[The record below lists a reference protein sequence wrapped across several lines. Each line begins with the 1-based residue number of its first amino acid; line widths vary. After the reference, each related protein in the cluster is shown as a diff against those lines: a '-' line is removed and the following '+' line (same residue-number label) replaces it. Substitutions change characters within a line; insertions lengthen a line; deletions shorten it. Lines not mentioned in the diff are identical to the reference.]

1 VIAMARPM
9 RLAALLLTTAA
20 LAACNGSLT
29 VNLTDTPADNAT
41 SVVVDFTGI
50 ELHNTNGQTTTI
62 NFPSAQ
68 QIDLMRLQNGVTA
81 ALLQGHSV
89 PSGTYD
95 WMQLNVLA
103 DKDTQGE
110 SYILLNTGAQYPLY
124 IPSGSAGL
132 KLATSFTVAQSGTTQ
147 LLIEFNLRQSVTGAD
162 PDGQSY
168 DLVPAMRL
176 EDQTQVGTIAANV
189 DLAALASQQLGSAAQ
204 VAQCSGGLFVFAGGS
219 VTPQNGGGASLVDFQ
234 PIPNFGSAT
243 QSSVSLPNLARGSYT
258 VAATCNYDLYA
269 PTAVP
274 GQSGYQTLHWTVQGN
289 VSVTANDT
297 ATITLPSGTTSNT
310 VK

>member
-1 VIAMARPM
+1 MARHL
-9 RLAALLLTTAA
+9 RLAALLLATAA

-41 SVVVDFTGI
+41 SVVVDFTGV
-50 ELHNTNGQTTTI
+50 ELHNTNGQTVTI

-68 QIDLMRLQNGVTA
+68 QIDLMQLQNGLTA
-81 ALLQGHSV
+81 ALLRSQSV

-95 WMQLNVLA
+95 WMQLSVLA

-110 SYILLNTGAQYPLY
+110 SYIMLNTGAQYPLY
-124 IPSGSAGL
+124 IPSGSATGL
-132 KLATSFTVAQSGTTQ
+132 KLTTSFTVPQYGSTQ
-147 LLIEFNLRQSVTGAD
+147 LLIEFDLRQSVTGAD

-168 DLVPAMRL
+168 DLAPALRL
-176 EDQTQVGTIAANV
+176 EDQTQVGTIAATV
-189 DLAALASQQLGSAAQ
+189 DLAALASQQLGSGAQ
-204 VAQCSGGLFVFAGGS
+204 IAQCQGGLFVFAGS

-234 PIPNFGSAT
+234 PIPYFGTAT
-243 QSSVSLPNLARGSYT
+243 QASVSMPKLAKGSYT
-258 VAATCNYDLYA
+258 LAATCNYGLYA

-274 GQSGYQTLHWTVQGN
+274 GQSGYQSLHWTVQGN
-289 VSVTANDT
+289 VSVTANGT
-297 ATITLPSGTTSNT
+297 TTVTLPSASTSNT

>member
-1 VIAMARPM
+1 MARHL
-9 RLAALLLTTAA
+9 RLAALLLATAA
-20 LAACNGSLT
+20 LGACNGSLT

-41 SVVVDFTGI
+41 SVVVDFTGV
-50 ELHNTNGQTTTI
+50 ELHNTNGQTVTI

-68 QIDLMRLQNGVTA
+68 QIDLMQLQNGLTA
-81 ALLQGHSV
+81 ALLQSQSV

-103 DKDTQGE
+103 DKDTQGQ
-110 SYILLNTGAQYPLY
+110 SYIMLNTGAQYPLY

-132 KLATSFTVAQSGTTQ
+132 KLTTSFTVPQYGSTQ
-147 LLIEFNLRQSVTGAD
+147 LLIEFDLRQSVTGAD

-168 DLVPAMRL
+168 DLAPALRL

-189 DLAALASQQLGSAAQ
+189 DLAALSSQQLGSGAQ
-204 VAQCSGGLFVFAGGS
+204 ISQCQGGLFVFAGS

-234 PIPNFGSAT
+234 PIPYFGT
-243 QSSVSLPNLARGSYT
+243 QASVSMPNLAKGSYT
-258 VAATCNYDLYA
+258 LAATCNYDLYA

-274 GQSGYQTLHWTVQGN
+274 GQSGYQSLHWTVQGN
-289 VSVTANDT
+289 VSVTANGT
-297 ATITLPSGTTSNT
+297 TTVTLPSGSTSNT

>member
-1 VIAMARPM
+1 MARHL
-9 RLAALLLTTAA
+9 RLAALLLATAA

-29 VNLTDTPADNAT
+29 VNLTDTPADDAS
-41 SVVVDFTGI
+41 SVVIDFTGI
-50 ELHNTNGQTTTI
+50 ELHNTNGQTVTI

-68 QIDLMRLQNGVTA
+68 QIDLMQLQNGLTA
-81 ALLQGHSV
+81 ALLQNHSV

-103 DKDTQGE
+103 DKDTQGQ
-110 SYILLNTGAQYPLY
+110 SYIMLNTGGQYPLY
-124 IPSGSAGL
+124 IPSGSATGL
-132 KLATSFTVAQSGTTQ
+132 KLTTSFSVPQYGTAQ
-147 LLIEFNLRQSVTGAD
+147 LLIEFDLRQSVTGAD

-168 DLVPAMRL
+168 DLVPALRL
-176 EDQTQVGTIAANV
+176 EDQSQVGTLAANV
-189 DLAALASQQLGSAAQ
+189 DLAALSSKQLGSGAQ
-204 VAQCSGGLFVFAGGS
+204 VSQCQGGLFVFSGGS

-234 PIPNFGSAT
+234 PIPYYGTST
-243 QSSVSLPNLARGSYT
+243 ESSISMPNLAKGSYT
-258 VAATCNYDLYA
+258 LAATCNYDLYA

-289 VSVTANDT
+289 VPVTAN
-297 ATITLPSGTTSNT
+297 ATTTVNLPSGSTSNT

>member
-1 VIAMARPM
+1 MTAKARHL
-9 RLAALLLTTAA
+9 RLAALLLASAA

-41 SVVVDFTGI
+41 SVVVDFTGV
-50 ELHNTNGQTTTI
+50 ELHNTNGQTVTI

-68 QIDLMRLQNGVTA
+68 QIDLMQLQNGLTA
-81 ALLQGHSV
+81 ALLQSQSV

-103 DKDTQGE
+103 DKDTQGQ
-110 SYILLNTGAQYPLY
+110 SYIMLDTGAQYPLY

-132 KLATSFTVAQSGTTQ
+132 KLTTSFTVPQYGSTQ
-147 LLIEFNLRQSVTGAD
+147 LLIEFDLRQSVTGAD

-168 DLVPAMRL
+168 DLVPALRL

-189 DLAALASQQLGSAAQ
+189 DLAALTSQQLGSGAQ
-204 VAQCSGGLFVFAGGS
+204 VSQCQGGLFVFAGS

-234 PIPNFGSAT
+234 PIPYFGTST
-243 QSSVSLPNLARGSYT
+243 QASVSMPNLAKGSYT
-258 VAATCNYDLYA
+258 LAATCNYDLYA

-289 VSVTANDT
+289 VSVTANGT
-297 ATITLPSGTTSNT
+297 TTVTLPSGSTSNT

>member
-1 VIAMARPM
+1 MARHL
-9 RLAALLLTTAA
+9 RLAALLLATAA
-20 LAACNGSLT
+20 LGACNGSLT

-41 SVVVDFTGI
+41 SVVVDFTGV
-50 ELHNTNGQTTTI
+50 ELHNTNGQTVTI

-68 QIDLMRLQNGVTA
+68 QIDLMQLQNGLTA
-81 ALLQGHSV
+81 ALLQSQSV

-110 SYILLNTGAQYPLY
+110 SYIMLNTGAQYPLY
-124 IPSGSAGL
+124 IPSGSATGL
-132 KLATSFTVAQSGTTQ
+132 KLTTSFTVPQYGSTQ
-147 LLIEFNLRQSVTGAD
+147 LLVEFDLRQSVTGAD

-168 DLVPAMRL
+168 DLAPALRL
-176 EDQTQVGTIAANV
+176 EDQTQVGTLAANV
-189 DLAALASQQLGSAAQ
+189 DLAALTSQQLGSGAQ
-204 VAQCSGGLFVFAGGS
+204 ISQCQGGLFVFAGS

-234 PIPNFGSAT
+234 PIPYFGTST
-243 QSSVSLPNLARGSYT
+243 QASVSMPNLAKGTYT
-258 VAATCNYDLYA
+258 IAATCNYDLYA

-274 GQSGYQTLHWTVQGN
+274 GQSGYQSLHWTVQGN
-289 VSVTANDT
+289 VSVTANGT
-297 ATITLPSGTTSNT
+297 TTVTLPSGSTSNT

>member
-1 VIAMARPM
+1 MARPM
-9 RLAALLLTTAA
+9 RLAAFLLTSVA

-41 SVVVDFTGI
+41 SVVVEFTGI
-50 ELHNTNGQTTTI
+50 ELHNTNGQTVTI

-68 QIDLMRLQNGVTA
+68 QIDLMQLQNGLTA
-81 ALLQGHSV
+81 ALLQNQSV

-110 SYILLNTGAQYPLY
+110 SSIMLNTGAQYPLY
-124 IPSGSAGL
+124 IPNGSAAL
-132 KLATSFTVAQSGTTQ
+132 RIATSFTVAQSGTTQ
-147 LLIEFNLRQSVTGAD
+147 LLIEFNLRQSVTGID

-168 DLVPAMRL
+168 DLTPAMRL
-176 EDQTQVGTIAANV
+176 ENQADVGTISAQV
-189 DLAALASQQLGSAAQ
+189 DLGALASQQLGSAGQ
-204 VAQCSGGLFVFAGGS
+204 IAQCSGGLFVFTGGS

-234 PIPNFGSAT
+234 PIPNYGTTTVAT
-243 QSSVSLPNLARGSYT
+243 VSLPNLARGSYT

-274 GQSGYQTLHWTVQGN
+274 GQSGYQTLHWTVQDN
-289 VSVTANDT
+289 VAVTANQT
-297 ATITLPSGTTSNT
+297 ATISLPAGTTSNT
-310 VK
+310 IK

>member
-1 VIAMARPM
+1 MARPL
-9 RLAALLLTTAA
+9 RLAALLLGSAT

-29 VNLTDTPADNAT
+29 VNLTDTPADGAT

-50 ELHNTNGQTTTI
+50 ELHNTNGQTVTI

-68 QIDLMRLQNGVTA
+68 QIDLMQLQNGLTA
-81 ALLQGHSV
+81 ALLQSHSV

-95 WMQLNVLA
+95 WMQLNVRA

-110 SYILLNTGAQYPLY
+110 SYILLDTGAQYPLY
-124 IPSGSAGL
+124 IPGGSATGL
-132 KLATSFTVAQSGTTQ
+132 KLTSSFKVPQNGTTQ

-168 DLVPAMRL
+168 DLVPALRL
-176 EDQTQVGTIAANV
+176 EDQSQVGTIAANV
-189 DLAALASQQLGSAAQ
+189 DLAALTRQQLGPGAQ
-204 VAQCSGGLFVFAGGS
+204 IPQCRGGFFVFAGSS

-234 PIPNFGSAT
+234 PIPYFGTST
-243 QSSVSLPNLARGSYT
+243 ESPVSMPNLARGSYT

-289 VSVTANDT
+289 VSVTPN
-297 ATITLPSGTTSNT
+297 ATTTVSLPSGSTSNT
-310 VK
+310 IK